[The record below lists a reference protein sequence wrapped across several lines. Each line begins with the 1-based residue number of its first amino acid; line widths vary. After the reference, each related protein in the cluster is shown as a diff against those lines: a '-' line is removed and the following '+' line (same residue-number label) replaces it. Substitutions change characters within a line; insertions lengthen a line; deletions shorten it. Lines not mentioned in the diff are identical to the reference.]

1 MNYMKI
7 ELYKPISQ
15 ADFNI
20 LGGDS
25 STEQNNVGF
34 RCQLDFDSNSS
45 TSLTTSVWIKVSNI
59 ISFRTTS
66 IS

>member
-7 ELYKPISQ
+7 KLYKPISQ

-20 LGGDS
+20 LGGHS

-45 TSLTTSVWIKVSNI
+45 TSLTTSV
-59 ISFRTTS
+59 
-66 IS
+66 